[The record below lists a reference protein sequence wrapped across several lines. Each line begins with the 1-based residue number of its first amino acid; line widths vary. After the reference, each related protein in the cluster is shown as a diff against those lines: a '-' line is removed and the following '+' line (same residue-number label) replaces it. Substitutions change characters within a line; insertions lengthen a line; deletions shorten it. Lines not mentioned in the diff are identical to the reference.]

1 MASSGLSSLEKRI
14 RLYIYEFILETD
26 RCPSLNEI
34 SAEAGLTPLE
44 TEQVLRDLEVNQSA
58 IVLSPGSG
66 NIWLADPFAALPTP
80 YPVVSG
86 SHQWFG
92 MCVWDA
98 LGILVVADTDGH
110 APTRCPVSGD
120 ALELKVEDGT
130 LASSEGVVH
139 FAVPA
144 SQWWENIGF
153 T

>member
-1 MASSGLSSLEKRI
+1 MASLDSTERRI
-14 RLYIYEFILETD
+14 RLYIYEFILRSD
-26 RCPSLNEI
+26 RCPTLNEI
-34 SAEAGLTPLE
+34 SLEADLIPLA
-44 TEQVLRDLEVNQSA
+44 TERVLQELEVTHSA

-80 YPVVSG
+80 YPVISG

-98 LGILVVADTDGH
+98 LGILVVADRDGH
-110 APTRCPVSGD
+110 APSLCPVSGD
-120 ALELKVEDGT
+120 ALELRVEGGT

-144 SQWWENIGF
+144 ASWWENIGF